1 MAAET
6 DPRLEAVAELTRRIV
21 RCEDA
26 DTAIDV
32 ALAGLEKLFGL
43 THTMLLSFD
52 DHSQRLV
59 TIATHGYE
67 RGSIGSEISVAPGEG
82 VLGIAV
88 TQARPIR
95 IGNLQRLLRYGRTA
109 RRGHVQAG
117 ARLPDELP
125 FVGLPHPESQLAVP
139 LASHGQVTG
148 VLAAESAHMS
158 AFDAGHQ
165 AALEVIAVLI
175 GNALGLERLSDALP
189 DIGPLTA
196 GPAATAPSIPDEPP
210 VTVRFYATD
219 GSTFL
224 DGEYLVKGVPG
235 RLLWKLLH
243 ETARGQTTFTNR
255 EVRLDPAL
263 ELPAY
268 RDNFESRLI
277 LLRRRLDERQAPFRI
292 ETTGR
297 GRFRLDVSR
306 PIELIDA
313 VAR

>member
-6 DPRLEAVAELTRRIV
+6 DSHLEAVAELTRRIT

-32 ALAGLEKLFGL
+32 AMEGLEELFGL

-52 DHSQRLV
+52 DPSQRLV

-67 RGSIGSEISVAPGEG
+67 PGGIGSETAIAPGEG

-125 FVGLPHPESQLAVP
+125 FVGLAHPESQLAVP
-139 LASHGQVTG
+139 VTHHGQVTG
-148 VLAAESAHMS
+148 VLATESAHMS
-158 AFDAGHQ
+158 AFDPDHQ
-165 AALEVIAVLI
+165 AALEVIAALI
-175 GNALGLERLSDALP
+175 GNALELERLADDPP
-189 DIGPLTA
+189 DVGTLTA
-196 GPAATAPSIPDEPP
+196 GPAATPPSIPEGPP
-210 VTVRFYATD
+210 VTVRFYTAD

-243 ETARGQTTFTNR
+243 EAAQGQTAFTNR
-255 EVRLDPAL
+255 EVRLDPVL
-263 ELPAY
+263 QLPAY
-268 RDNFESRLI
+268 KDNFESRLI
-277 LLRRRLDERQAPFRI
+277 LLRRRLDERDAPFRI
-292 ETTGR
+292 EKTGR
-297 GRFRLDVSR
+297 GRFRLNVAR
-306 PIELIDA
+306 PIQLIDA